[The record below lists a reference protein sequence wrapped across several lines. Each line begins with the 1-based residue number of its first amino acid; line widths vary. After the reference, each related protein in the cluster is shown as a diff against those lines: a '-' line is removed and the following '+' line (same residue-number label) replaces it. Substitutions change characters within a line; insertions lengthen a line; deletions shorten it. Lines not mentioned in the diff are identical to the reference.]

1 MPKNNHL
8 ENIIPPYSIDYEN
21 TYLGMVLIN
30 PSILN
35 SENTLEVDD
44 FFYQPHR
51 EIYGCMLELK
61 NDGDEIDI
69 VSVSELLNV
78 YGKLESVGGRAYLN
92 DMALD
97 CMSSANHPYY
107 TKHIKEYSQ
116 KRKVVKLT
124 NDIACVASDKQQDL
138 QIVTNKI
145 KVIEDEISKL
155 YTIDEPYVDSLWYA
169 YDALEKRREKKD
181 TNILSY
187 INGLDDI
194 VGTFLPGDLI
204 LIAARPSM
212 GKTYLTLELSRN
224 MVRNSLNVV
233 FFSIEMTK
241 QKIIYRQ
248 LARET
253 KINSRKFRTS
263 SFTDDELE
271 NVSKAISNICFQKM
285 IIDDKSKTTPAYVR
299 NKIISENKKRKVDA
313 VFIDYFGLMKP
324 DREYSDKYHEA
335 SSISEGI
342 KTLTKDLDI
351 PVFCVCQL
359 NRECEKR
366 QDKRPML
373 SDLRESG
380 SLEQDADIVLFLHR
394 DSYYNRHKGEPDDGD
409 TEIIVAKN
417 RDGQLGI
424 VKTKMIPEW
433 GEFKEL

>member
-1 MPKNNHL
+1 
-8 ENIIPPYSIDYEN
+8 
-21 TYLGMVLIN
+21 
-30 PSILN
+30 
-35 SENTLEVDD
+35 
-44 FFYQPHR
+44 
-51 EIYGCMLELK
+51 
-61 NDGDEIDI
+61 
-69 VSVSELLNV
+69 
-78 YGKLESVGGRAYLN
+78 
-92 DMALD
+92 
-97 CMSSANHPYY
+97 
-107 TKHIKEYSQ
+107 
-116 KRKVVKLT
+116 
-124 NDIACVASDKQQDL
+124 
-138 QIVTNKI
+138 
-145 KVIEDEISKL
+145 
-155 YTIDEPYVDSLWYA
+155 
-169 YDALEKRREKKD
+169 
-181 TNILSY
+181 
-187 INGLDDI
+187 